1 MALKLI
7 NLNKGGTSISFVSS
21 NELDLGNPIYYETL
35 GTGSFSVSGTSPNKT
50 INLTADSAHGYA
62 SGTTRRLFF
71 DFSNPNLLSDS
82 YSTSILNTTNMS
94 ITGQN
99 TTASGTGTFTYYDF
113 SKAQS
118 DNDSSISEY
127 VVSNKNDIGSGSYSY
142 TALKIGEIILSKANW
157 DIVKEDYGT
166 ASGLIPGKI
175 YYLSPSSAGKI
186 VTYIPPLYTPVLK
199 AISKTRAFID
209 LSLKSTETGVGDS
222 LIRQT
227 FIGNGSTT
235 AFSLTKAPAGSDYT
249 SVFVGG
255 VYQIHS
261 ESWTLSGNT
270 ISFNEAPYNGSTISI
285 QYARSMLLADASAV
299 NKMVCYSETVTGS
312 PKNTFNIPST
322 PANISSTIVFVGG
335 SIQDNSK
342 YYFTGNVLTFY
353 DSISVG
359 LQVIIYVLNSSG
371 ITTSFD
377 QYVSRKEITL
387 VNNGSTT
394 ISSIFNAQISA
405 QYRFFDL
412 NDPRISGTVFL
423 KHNGSSSDPDVRV
436 DSNSSSISITKD
448 TASKFNVY
456 IESNVINFQNKTGNV
471 INLKVYREI

>member
-21 NELDLGNPIYYETL
+21 NELDLGNPIYYKTL
-35 GTGSFSVSGTSPNKT
+35 GTGTFSVSGTSPNKT
-50 INLTADSAHGYA
+50 INLTADSTHGYA

-82 YSTSILNTTNMS
+82 YSTSIINTVNMS
-94 ITGQN
+94 ITGQ
-99 TTASGTGTFTYYDF
+99 TTVATGTGTFTYYDF

-118 DNDSSISEY
+118 DNDSTVTEY
-127 VVSNKNDIGSGSYSY
+127 VVSTKNDIGSGSYSY
-142 TALKIGEIILSKANW
+142 TALKIGEIILSKNQW
-157 DIVKEDYGT
+157 DLVKEDYGS
-166 ASGLIPGKI
+166 ASGLIPGKV
-175 YYLSPSSAGKI
+175 YYLSPTSSGKI
-186 VTYIPPLYTPVLK
+186 VTYIPPLYAPVLK

-209 LSLKSTETGVGDS
+209 LSLKTVETGVGDS
-222 LIRQT
+222 LLRET
-227 FIGNGSTT
+227 FVGNGSTT
-235 AFSLTKAPAGSDYT
+235 TFSLTKAPAGNDYT

-255 VYQIHS
+255 VYQIHG
-261 ESWTLSGNT
+261 ESWTLSSNT
-270 ISFNEAPYNGSTISI
+270 ITFAEAPYNGATISV

-312 PKNTFNIPST
+312 PKNVFNIPST

-359 LQVIIYVLNSSG
+359 LQVIVYVLNSSG

-377 QYVSRKEITL
+377 QYVNRKEITL
-387 VNNGSTT
+387 VNNGITN

-412 NDPRISGTVFL
+412 NDPRISGTILL
-423 KHNGSSSDPDVRV
+423 KHNGTSSEPDVRV
-436 DSNSSSISITKD
+436 DSNSSSVSIAKN

-456 IESNVINFQNKTGNV
+456 IESNVVNFQNRTGNV
-471 INLKVYREI
+471 INLKIYREI